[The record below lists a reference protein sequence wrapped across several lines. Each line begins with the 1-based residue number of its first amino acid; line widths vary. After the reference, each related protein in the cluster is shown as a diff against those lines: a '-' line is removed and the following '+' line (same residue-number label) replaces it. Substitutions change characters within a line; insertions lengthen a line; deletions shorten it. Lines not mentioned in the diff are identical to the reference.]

1 LFIKRGV
8 LVAERLEWWKG
19 IKDLELDIETLDG
32 KVDE

>member
-8 LVAERLEWWKG
+8 FVAEILEWWKG

-32 KVDE
+32 KADE

>member
-8 LVAERLEWWKG
+8 FVAEILEWWKG

-32 KVDE
+32 KSDE